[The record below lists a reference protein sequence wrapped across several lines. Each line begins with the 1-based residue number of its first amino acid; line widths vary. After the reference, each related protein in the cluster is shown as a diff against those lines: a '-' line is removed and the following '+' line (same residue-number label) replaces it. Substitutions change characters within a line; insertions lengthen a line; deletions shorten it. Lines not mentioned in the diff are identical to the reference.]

1 MARFWGQVSGRARSD
16 ASRLG
21 DSQVRVKANAW
32 SIGGVVS
39 AYETGAERTPAGRYA
54 VRGGKKQEGEDVVS
68 PGVTGGSNGG
78 RTMLLDLGTWKRD
91 PDGAGVLPVDE
102 AARHIFAAL
111 CPESAR
117 EIGRRFMQQR
127 DREDAR
133 RELGLPDEAKS

>member
-1 MARFWGQVSGRARSD
+1 MARFWAQVSGRARSD

-68 PGVTGGSNGG
+68 LGVTGGSNGG
-78 RTMLLDLGTWKRD
+78 TVLLDLGTWKRD
-91 PDGAGVLPVDE
+91 PDGAGVLPVDD
-102 AARHIFAAL
+102 AARRIFRA
-111 CPESAR
+111 
-117 EIGRRFMQQR
+117 
-127 DREDAR
+127 
-133 RELGLPDEAKS
+133 LGLKVTP